1 MAKTALMVG
10 GPCHMKR
17 MKLPSWGTGTPPL
30 FQVERMDPMDVNL
43 VGPVKA
49 YDEIKLRTLT
59 YRPRTWFGNEVWVL
73 DGLSDSAALD
83 MLLGSAFNKRRR

>member
-1 MAKTALMVG
+1 MAKTALMIG
-10 GPCHMKR
+10 GPCHMKK
-17 MKLPSWGTGTPPL
+17 MAMPGTPPE
-30 FQVERMDPMDVNL
+30 FQVERMDPMDARL

-59 YRPRTWFGNEVWVL
+59 YRPRDWLGNEVWVI

-83 MLLGSAFNKRRR
+83 MLLTSAFSYRRR